1 MGGLTRNTGLV
12 PVFAWRAAARFL
24 EAALQAASSSEAKV
38 CLECPDAVF
47 LTAWPRRQPMLAGH
61 LWPRRLLLLGACQRS
76 LTAD

>member
-38 CLECPDAVF
+38 CLQCLRAIYGRGVF
-47 LTAWPRRQPMLAGH
+47 YCSGLASV
-61 LWPRRLLLLGACQRS
+61 P
-76 LTAD
+76 